1 MFSIMFSAFI
11 VRNQATTTTIPT
23 DSRIKRKLQPSLA
36 NAENNEAILQALF
49 VRESNVKSN

>member
-1 MFSIMFSAFI
+1 MLHSLLEIKLP
-11 VRNQATTTTIPT
+11 QQQYQQ